1 MKPLQLAA
9 LAAVVIAIAGP
20 AAAGSVAVRIAN
32 FAFSPAMATVPVG
45 TTVTWTNTDEDPHA
59 IVANDH
65 SFRSAAL
72 DTDDKYSFTFTKPG
86 VYAYFCS
93 LHPHM
98 IGRIVVK
105 AP

>member
-1 MKPLQLAA
+1 MRHLKLAA
-9 LAAVVIAIAGP
+9 LAAVVIAMAGP
-20 AAAGSVAVRIAN
+20 AAAGAVSVRIAN
-32 FAFSPAMATVPVG
+32 FAFSPAVATVPAG
-45 TTVTWTNTDEDPHA
+45 TAVTWTNTDEDPHA
-59 IVANDH
+59 VVANDH
-65 SFRSAAL
+65 SFRSPAL

-86 VYAYFCS
+86 DYAYFCS